1 MPFPLAHPVAV
12 LPFRRFCPRFL
23 DFPALVVGSLV
34 PDLGYLFGPL
44 HLDEMSHQLRGSVV
58 FCLPLGIITLAL
70 IYGLRSLTL
79 RKLPKACQP
88 GFLQLPWPPLSS
100 PGIIVVSLL
109 VGIATHLFL
118 DSFTH
123 KDGWLVE
130 RLPVLQMSLGSV
142 AGRTV
147 RVRSLLWYALSF
159 VGVALVFMTFR
170 SWQQAS
176 SPALP
181 ADSTKAGWPG
191 AVLVAIAVLPIELA
205 HHLLRDWRGMLSVA
219 CVTLLLLLLILRVVR
234 PAKVTVPR

>member
-44 HLDEMSHQLRGSVV
+44 HLDELSHQLRGSVV

-130 RLPVLQMSLGSV
+130 RLPVLRMSLGSV
-142 AGRTV
+142 AGRAV
-147 RVRSLLWYALSF
+147 RVCSLLWYACSF
-159 VGVALVFMTFR
+159 IGIALVFVAFR
-170 SWQQAS
+170 TWQSKS
-176 SPALP
+176 SPAP
-181 ADSTKAGWPG
+181 AAVATKARWLG
-191 AVLVAIAVLPIELA
+191 ALLVAIAVLPIELA
-205 HHLLRDWRGMLSVA
+205 HHLLRNWLGMLAVA
-219 CVTLLLLLLILRVVR
+219 GMTLQLLLLILRKSR
-234 PAKVTVPR
+234 PAKVTVPH